1 MPQKYRPNLRG
12 KGWVRVEDTE
22 EDMKEVDK
30 V

>member
-12 KGWVRVEDTE
+12 KGWVHVEDTE
-22 EDMKEVDK
+22 EDMEEVNK